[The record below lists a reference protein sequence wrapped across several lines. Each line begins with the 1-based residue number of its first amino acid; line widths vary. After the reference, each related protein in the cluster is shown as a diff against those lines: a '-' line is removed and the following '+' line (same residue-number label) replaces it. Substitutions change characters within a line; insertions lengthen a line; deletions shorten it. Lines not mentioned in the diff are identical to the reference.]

1 MQTFL
6 DFETRIAE
14 LAGKIAELKS
24 INDDDGSVS
33 IADEVT
39 QLEGKLSKSLAD
51 LYADLEPWQ
60 KTQVA
65 RHPDRPHTQ
74 DYLDALI
81 TEFTPLAGDRKFAED
96 DAVLGG
102 LGRFD

>member
-24 INDDDGSVS
+24 INEEDGSVS

-39 QLEGKLSKSLAD
+39 QLEAKLSKSLAD
-51 LYADLEPWQ
+51 LY
-60 KTQVA
+60 
-65 RHPDRPHTQ
+65 
-74 DYLDALI
+74 
-81 TEFTPLAGDRKFAED
+81 
-96 DAVLGG
+96 
-102 LGRFD
+102 